1 MKKYWHIVL
10 MLFCILGTISCSKDD
25 DEVIVDEAWKL
36 ENEAYFQALA
46 MNPDYREIK
55 SQGND
60 GSIYYQI
67 LEKGNGKDSIYYTSQ
82 VDVYYKGTLI
92 DGTQFDAKTFEDG
105 APFKCAVSPG
115 VATNIYGS
123 VIEGW
128 TVALQHMVKGDKWK
142 IVIPQQLGYGPTGNT
157 GGTIKPYTTLIFE
170 IQVDKVIQV
179 P

>member
-25 DEVIVDEAWKL
+25 DEVIVDEVWKL

-46 MNPDYREIK
+46 TNPAYREIK
-55 SQGND
+55 SPGNN

-67 LEKGNGKDSIYYTSQ
+67 LEEGDGKDSIYYTSQ
-82 VDVYYKGTLI
+82 AEIYYKGSLI
-92 DGTQFDAKTFEDG
+92 DETVFQSVTFDDG

-115 VATNIYGS
+115 VASNLYSS

-128 TVALQHMVKGDKWK
+128 TIALQHMVKGDKWK
-142 IVIPQQLGYGPTGNT
+142 IVIPQQLAYGSVGK
-157 GGTIKPYTTLIFE
+157 GSIKPYTTLIFE
-170 IQVDKVIQV
+170 IQVEKVIQV